1 MHRCFNIIEINY
13 NLLSSCSVMMFSVQV
28 RTALISEVL
37 KAFVAMILFTYMVF
51 LRGRLWIA
59 VIELELPSLNKIVT
73 GR

>member
-1 MHRCFNIIEINY
+1 
-13 NLLSSCSVMMFSVQV
+13 MMFSVQV